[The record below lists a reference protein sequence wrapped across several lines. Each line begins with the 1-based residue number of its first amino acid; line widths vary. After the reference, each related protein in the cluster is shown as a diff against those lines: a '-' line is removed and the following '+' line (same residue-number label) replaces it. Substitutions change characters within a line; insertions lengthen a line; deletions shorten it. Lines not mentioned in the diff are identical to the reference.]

1 MRQPTPAIPR
11 MPDPRSRGQALAEF
25 ALVLPVMMLV
35 LLIVVDFGRL
45 YQSWIQLNNAARV
58 GANYA
63 AMTAQTFTGSDPTYQ
78 SLVRREMSGAG
89 CQLPAVFPPA
99 ATFSPNTNLGSTAS
113 LSLTCN
119 FRFITPV
126 IGDTF
131 GGSGTL
137 PVGANAQ
144 FPVRVGVVYNVPNSA
159 PVVPPP

>member
-1 MRQPTPAIPR
+1 MRQPTPAVPR
-11 MPDPRSRGQALAEF
+11 ISDPRSRGQALVEF
-25 ALVLPVMMLV
+25 ALVLPVMMLI

-78 SLVRREMSGAG
+78 LLVRREMSGAG
-89 CQLPAVFPPA
+89 CQPPAVFPP

-113 LSLTCN
+113 LGLTCN

-126 IGDTF
+126 IGDLF
-131 GGSGTL
+131 GGNGTL

-144 FPVRVGVVYNVPNSA
+144 FPVRVGVVYNVPNSS
-159 PVVPPP
+159 PVVPLP